1 MKNYKQGILYL
12 FFGALTT
19 AVNII
24 SYYASYNIFK
34 ISNVTSTILAW
45 ALALLFAFVTNR
57 IFVFESKAKGF
68 KEIIR
73 ELLAFFICRLLTG
86 AIDVLIMWISVDI
99 MNWNSMLWKIISN
112 VLVVVLNFLAS
123 KLFIFKKAR
132 S

>member
-45 ALALLFAFVTNR
+45 ALAVLFAFVTNR
-57 IFVFESKAKGF
+57 IFVFESKNPKIF
-68 KEIIR
+68 KEMMSFFSAR
-73 ELLAFFICRLLTG
+73 LVTLLLDMGTMFVLATLLQ
-86 AIDVLIMWISVDI
+86 INYNFS
-99 MNWNSMLWKIISN
+99 KIIAM
-112 VLVVVLNFLAS
+112 VLVTVGNYVIS
-123 KLFIFKKAR
+123 KVFVFKKGK
-132 S
+132 

>member
-45 ALALLFAFVTNR
+45 ALAVLFAFVTNR

-86 AIDVLIMWISVDI
+86 AMDVLIMWISVDI

-123 KLFIFKKAR
+123 KLFVFKK
-132 S
+132 

>member
-45 ALALLFAFVTNR
+45 TLAVLFAFVTNR

-86 AIDVLIMWISVDI
+86 AMDVLIMWISVDI

-123 KLFIFKKAR
+123 KLFIFKK
-132 S
+132 